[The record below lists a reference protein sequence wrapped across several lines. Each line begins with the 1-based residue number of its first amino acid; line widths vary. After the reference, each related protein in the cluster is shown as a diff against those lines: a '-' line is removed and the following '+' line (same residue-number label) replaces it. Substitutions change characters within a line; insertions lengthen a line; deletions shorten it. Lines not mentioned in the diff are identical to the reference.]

1 MSETVTESIESRAPE
16 GVHWQRWEAVALGA
30 ITAVGLLLRVHDLTA
45 APLFLDNLDELQFAW
60 AGMGLL
66 LHGDAYTWSYFG
78 AYPAHIALHIF
89 GITVPMVHQWM
100 DHPPLFSLLVGGWV
114 VLLGDRNLD
123 QVTAA
128 QVRVIPVLASTATLP
143 LTAVFA
149 RPLLGRWPALIAAAL
164 LATAPA
170 AVLLGREAEPESV
183 QAVLLLGVLIASW
196 RLVHGTVHPRRWLIV
211 ACACAFLAP
220 GMKISGLA
228 VGAIAIVILLAEREF
243 RAFWWVV
250 AATVAG
256 ILVYPL
262 YGALVNWHLFLE
274 IVLSQNQ
281 NRQNLLT
288 IFNFIAAPTG
298 VNRSL
303 HDGWWLLGWIGLVVL
318 AVVGGR
324 RGGWFLVWP
333 AVAYALVI
341 LVLAGSAQTAQYGW
355 YKVIVYPQVYLGVAG
370 LAWWAFRRCSV
381 AGYALVL
388 GLGGAT
394 ATNWL
399 FEGTGTGWA
408 PSPLLLLAL
417 LAVLLGPAVFAT
429 WSDTWRRRAQWVMIG
444 GGVALLLAN
453 IGESLILADIFTHM

>member
-1 MSETVTESIESRAPE
+1 MTGTATESSVWPE
-16 GVHWQRWEAVALGA
+16 AERVRWPRWEVIALAA
-30 ITAVGLLLRVHDLTA
+30 ITVLGLVLRAHDLTT
-45 APLFLDNLDELQFAW
+45 APLLLDNEDELQFAW

-66 LHGDAYTWSYFG
+66 LHGDAYTWSYFS
-78 AYPAHIALHIF
+78 AYPAHITLHLF
-89 GITVPMVHQWM
+89 GQTFPMVHQWM
-100 DHPPLFSLLVGGWV
+100 DHPPFYSLLIGGWV
-114 VLLGDRNLD
+114 VLLGDRRLD

-128 QVRVIPVLASTATLP
+128 QVRLIPILASSATIL

-149 RPLLGRWPALIAAAL
+149 RPILGRWPALIAAAL

-183 QAVLLLGVLIASW
+183 QAVLLLLALIACW
-196 RLVHGTVHPRRWLIV
+196 HLTQGTPRPTLWLVV
-211 ACACAFLAP
+211 ACVCAFLAP

-228 VGAIAIVILLAEREF
+228 VGGIAVVILLAERRLRPF
-243 RAFWWVV
+243 CWVLG
-250 AATVAG
+250 ATVAG

-274 IVLSQNQ
+274 IVFSQNL
-281 NRQNLLT
+281 NRQNILT

-303 HDGWWLLGWIGLVVL
+303 HDGWWLLGWIGLGVL

-324 RGGWFLVWP
+324 RRGWFLVWP
-333 AVAYALVI
+333 AAAYALVM

-355 YKVIVYPQVYLGVAG
+355 YKVIIYPEVYLGAAG
-370 LAWWAFRRCSV
+370 LAWWAVRRCSV
-381 AGYALVL
+381 GAYALVL

-399 FEGTGTGWA
+399 FAGSGTGWA
-408 PSPLLLLAL
+408 PDPLLLLL
-417 LAVLLGPAVFAT
+417 ILAVLLAPAVFAA
-429 WSDTWRRRAQWVMIG
+429 WSPAWRRRAEWVMIG
-444 GGVALLLAN
+444 GGAAMLLAN
-453 IGESLILADIFTHM
+453 IGTSLILADIFTHL